1 MKYLNIELQFCS
13 NVIQRCSGV
22 YKIFLTQTNIFINC
36 RERESHTAHLK
47 NMEAELDAQVARIE
61 RQEREKARLETEYEK
76 KELEG
81 KLQTELDELKAQ
93 LKIFQKVRTTQK
105 AN

>member
-1 MKYLNIELQFCS
+1 MVHRNFL
-13 NVIQRCSGV
+13 
-22 YKIFLTQTNIFINC
+22 LTQTNIFINC

-93 LKIFQKVRTTQK
+93 LKIFQKVITTEMK
-105 AN
+105 N

>member
-1 MKYLNIELQFCS
+1 MFNKY
-13 NVIQRCSGV
+13 
-22 YKIFLTQTNIFINC
+22 

-47 NMEAELDAQVARIE
+47 NMEEELDAQVTLIE
-61 RQEREKARLETEYEK
+61 RQDREKARVETEYEK

-93 LKIFQKVRTTQK
+93 LKIFQKVITIQK
-105 AN
+105 TNRYYIETLL